1 MGAKSYE
8 YKGERM
14 TSEDKAQEIAE
25 LEGELK
31 QAIQS
36 YAIIADERHALQRKI
51 LEIRIKIKDLDIPF
65 EQAKLVKAK
74 LESDLRVARATFW
87 RLKGE
92 NL

>member
-1 MGAKSYE
+1 
-8 YKGERM
+8 M